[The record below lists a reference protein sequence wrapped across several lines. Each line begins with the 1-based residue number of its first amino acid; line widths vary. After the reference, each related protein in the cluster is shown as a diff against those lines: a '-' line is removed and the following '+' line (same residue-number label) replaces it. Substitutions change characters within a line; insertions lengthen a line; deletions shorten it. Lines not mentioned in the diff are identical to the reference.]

1 MKWNPTTVSS
11 TRTDA
16 KSASMVTGT
25 ASVRRGNVAYR
36 QEWDNK
42 RSMLEGLQ
50 RVTWVYRA
58 VDAIASNAARLP
70 LIVRQS
76 NIFDGEEIDDP
87 SLYRLLNSKPNP
99 GEDSIAFRYRL
110 SAQLL
115 LSRKGAF
122 IEVTRSNRGE
132 VIKLML
138 LQPENVSIIPDREK
152 FIKGYDYEFF
162 GQNGEQKVKRYKPE
176 DILWI
181 RKPHP
186 FNPYGAITPLE
197 AAGVAIETDWLAKM
211 YNRNFMLNDGRP
223 GGIVVVKGDMM
234 ESDKEELRAK
244 FGGGIARAGRISVIA
259 SEDGADF
266 VDTAVTPRDAQY
278 QETRTATKEEILI
291 AFGVPESVLS
301 NAAGRSFDNAEME
314 RIIFWMETMVPHMD
328 LITRPM
334 DALDS
339 GEDVFLTYDLSRV
352 DVLQRVEMKRR
363 EFLLREADG
372 GAISFNE
379 YRYSTGRELVD
390 HPSADL
396 LWIPKTKAPVVTTDG
411 DIEVEY
417 AATVREDILGEA
429 TPNPVGKPPVSAVTE
444 EPEDE
449 PRENE
454 GDERLTPLANT
465 PNSAPATR
473 TEENAEV
480 LQAKG
485 ANGVEE
491 VEEDLWATITES
503 ALTQLVERAA
513 RVTAEKVGGRQFR
526 KAFLSESSSEELLA
540 AAFTPEVWN
549 KQLFDDLL
557 PVAKGI
563 LSSKGED
570 GGAELR
576 SIHAPAL
583 VWVIQEAIS
592 AQLEKELA
600 VEKTDFQ
607 SMPSRVEAAVLGCL
621 EDVPGEAQVFSEF
634 YLSS

>member
-328 LITRPM
+328 LITRP
-334 DALDS
+334 
-339 GEDVFLTYDLSRV
+339 
-352 DVLQRVEMKRR
+352 
-363 EFLLREADG
+363 
-372 GAISFNE
+372 IS
-379 YRYSTGRELVD
+379 
-390 HPSADL
+390 
-396 LWIPKTKAPVVTTDG
+396 
-411 DIEVEY
+411 
-417 AATVREDILGEA
+417 
-429 TPNPVGKPPVSAVTE
+429 
-444 EPEDE
+444 
-449 PRENE
+449 
-454 GDERLTPLANT
+454 
-465 PNSAPATR
+465 
-473 TEENAEV
+473 
-480 LQAKG
+480 
-485 ANGVEE
+485 
-491 VEEDLWATITES
+491 
-503 ALTQLVERAA
+503 
-513 RVTAEKVGGRQFR
+513 
-526 KAFLSESSSEELLA
+526 
-540 AAFTPEVWN
+540 
-549 KQLFDDLL
+549 
-557 PVAKGI
+557 
-563 LSSKGED
+563 
-570 GGAELR
+570 
-576 SIHAPAL
+576 
-583 VWVIQEAIS
+583 
-592 AQLEKELA
+592 
-600 VEKTDFQ
+600 
-607 SMPSRVEAAVLGCL
+607 
-621 EDVPGEAQVFSEF
+621 
-634 YLSS
+634 